1 VTTLERIPGLD
12 IPTFKEQGIDLVITN
27 WRSIVAPPGITAE
40 QRKTLTDLI
49 TKMVQSA
56 TWKDIL
62 KQKGWDDAFLS
73 GDAFEKFLKD
83 EQTRVNNVLKSVGL
97 VKS

>member
-1 VTTLERIPGLD
+1 

-27 WRSIVAPPGITAE
+27 WRSVVAAPGITPE
-40 QRKTLTDLI
+40 QKKNLTELI
-49 TKMVQSA
+49 TKMVGSTA
-56 TWKDIL
+56 WKDVL
-62 KQKGWDDAFLS
+62 KQKGWDDAFLA